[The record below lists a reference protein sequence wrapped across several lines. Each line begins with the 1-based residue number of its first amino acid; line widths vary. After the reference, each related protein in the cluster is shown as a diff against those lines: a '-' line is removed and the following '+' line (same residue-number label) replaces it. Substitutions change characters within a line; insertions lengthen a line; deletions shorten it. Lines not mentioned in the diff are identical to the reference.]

1 MSFNQF
7 TVEQSAIF
15 PEVVSFT
22 PSAFIDFRGAVYTSY
37 LKDVFTPYLNGQTEF
52 KHDKFIFN
60 KKNVLRGFHGDTKS
74 WKLVSAAY
82 GEIYQVVLDNRP
94 QSKTYQ
100 QWEAF
105 HLSGENRKMVLVP
118 PHFGNCFCIL
128 SEEAVYHYKLAYN
141 GDYVDAKDQ
150 FTIKWNDPALK
161 VDWPISNPILQK
173 RDQ

>member
-1 MSFNQF
+1 MSFDQF
-7 TVEQSAIF
+7 TVRQSTVF
-15 PEVVSFT
+15 KEVVCFT
-22 PSAFIDFRGAVYTSY
+22 PSAFTDFRGSVYTTY
-37 LKDVFTPYLNGQTEF
+37 LEDFFAPYLNGQTQF

-60 KKNVLRGFHGDTKS
+60 KKHVLRGFHGDTKS
-74 WKLVSAAY
+74 WKLVSSAY

-94 QSKTYQ
+94 ESKTYK

-118 PHFGNCFCIL
+118 PRFGNAFCIL

-141 GDYVDAKDQ
+141 GEYIDAKDQ
-150 FTIKWNDPALK
+150 FTVKWNDPSLN
-161 VDWPISNPILQK
+161 VHWPISDPILQK

>member
-7 TVEQSAIF
+7 TVKQSAVF

-22 PSAFIDFRGAVYTSY
+22 PSAFCDFRGAIYTSY
-37 LKDVFTPYLNGQTEF
+37 LKDVFTPYLNGEAAF

-60 KKNVLRGFHGDTKS
+60 KKHVLRGFHGDTKT

-94 QSKTYQ
+94 ESKTYR

-105 HLSGENRKMVLVP
+105 NLSGANRKMLLVP
-118 PHFGNCFCIL
+118 PRFGNGFCIT

-150 FTIKWNDPALK
+150 FTIKWNDPTLN
-161 VDWPISNPILQK
+161 VHWPINNPILQK